1 MNIVSIVA
9 CGGKG
14 RRLGGDKPSRELGGI
29 ALVDRAIALATSF
42 GGPVALAVRK
52 GQNIPTCNFEQLID
66 QLPDAGPVSALASG
80 FRFAASQ
87 GASHI
92 LMIGCDQPFL
102 PTSLA
107 QCLIAA
113 IGHGGAAVPVSLGR
127 DQYMAA
133 LWRVDPVALDRF
145 TGSGGRALWRYAA
158 SVGMVRVPWPD
169 NGGPDDFADI
179 DDRPAFEA
187 AERRLRSDP
196 R

>member
-1 MNIVSIVA
+1 MDFATIVA
-9 CGGKG
+9 CGGLG
-14 RRLGGDKPSRELGGI
+14 RRLGADKPTLELGGV
-29 ALVDRAIALATSF
+29 ALVDRALALAASY
-42 GGPVALAVRK
+42 GGPVALAVRP
-52 GQNIPTCNFEQLID
+52 GQDFAGRGFEQFID
-66 QLPDAGPVSALASG
+66 AHPDAGPVSALASG

-87 GASHI
+87 GVSHI

-102 PTSLA
+102 PASLA
-107 QCLIAA
+107 QRLIAA
-113 IGHGGAAVPVSLGR
+113 IGDDGAAVPVSLGR

-145 TGSGGRALWRYAA
+145 TASGGRALWRYAA